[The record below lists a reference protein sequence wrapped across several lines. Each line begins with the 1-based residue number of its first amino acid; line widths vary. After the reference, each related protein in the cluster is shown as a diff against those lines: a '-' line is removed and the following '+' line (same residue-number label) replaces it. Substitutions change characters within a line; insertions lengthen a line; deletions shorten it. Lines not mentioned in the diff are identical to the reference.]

1 MNADSVKPH
10 LRSIANQPHY
20 QNNFC
25 NIISVRDDKQM
36 NQVQFSVFMQ
46 IDDMN
51 ASNNYQKGMQN
62 TMGIVFGGFLN
73 DFRFTQTIKY
83 SN

>member
-1 MNADSVKPH
+1 
-10 LRSIANQPHY
+10 
-20 QNNFC
+20 
-25 NIISVRDDKQM
+25 M

-83 SN
+83 SNQKNCAALQVHSGQSFSQTTLALQLIAQCMDK

>member
-1 MNADSVKPH
+1 MNK
-10 LRSIANQPHY
+10 
-20 QNNFC
+20 
-25 NIISVRDDKQM
+25 
-36 NQVQFSVFMQ
+36 VQFSVFMQ

-62 TMGIVFGGFLN
+62 TVGIVFGGFLN

-83 SN
+83 LN

>member
-1 MNADSVKPH
+1 M
-10 LRSIANQPHY
+10 
-20 QNNFC
+20 
-25 NIISVRDDKQM
+25 RDDKQM

-73 DFRFTQTIKY
+73 DFRFTQAIKY